1 MYLFVVF
8 ECLPLVV
15 FSTLDLLFSSLNVE
29 EKVESL
35 VYDIASFMATAG
47 GNLSLLLGFSCL
59 SVLIGVV
66 SVAENKFF
74 FRLINN

>member
-8 ECLPLVV
+8 ECLLLVV

-29 EKVESL
+29 EKVETL